1 MWLWVKA
8 KQSQLMSENIRLQL
22 AACHPRNPSTGSY
35 HIPVSGDMIDMPI
48 CHYSLHVSLLY
59 RYIYIYYI
67 IHMYINPIYLAR
79 CLYLFVRPSI
89 HPWLSAKV
97 LMGCPQ
103 VSCWSHNDYLWRPS
117 PPCTQMDMF
126 GWSFGEPPKNGSTEC
141 TGAVWQCG
149 CGARYS
155 LLISW
160 PLIDYFPNINIYIYI
175 I

>member
-1 MWLWVKA
+1 
-8 KQSQLMSENIRLQL
+8 
-22 AACHPRNPSTGSY
+22 
-35 HIPVSGDMIDMPI
+35 
-48 CHYSLHVSLLY
+48 
-59 RYIYIYYI
+59 
-67 IHMYINPIYLAR
+67 MYINPIYLAR

-141 TGAVWQCG
+141 AGAVWQCG

-160 PLIDYFPNINIYIYI
+160 PLIDYFPYIYINNIYIYNIHIYIYTHIHIYLYI
-175 I
+175 IIWLYVCIDVPPKATWIFHW